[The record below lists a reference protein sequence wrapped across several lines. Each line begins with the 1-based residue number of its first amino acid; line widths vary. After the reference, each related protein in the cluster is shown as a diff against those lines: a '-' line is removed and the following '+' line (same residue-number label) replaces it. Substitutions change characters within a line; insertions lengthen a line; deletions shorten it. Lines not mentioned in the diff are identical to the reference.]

1 MGAGMRVILLQDVV
15 HQGMRGDEIE
25 VKPGYARN
33 YLIPQ
38 GLALESTKANRNYF
52 DQIKKKVEV
61 QNRREREAA
70 EERAKRF
77 EGVEVTLLRRVSEGE
92 ELYGAVTAAEIV
104 DALEEKD
111 IEVDRKLIDLEG
123 GIIEIGEHQVRLM
136 LHPDVIP
143 EITVKVEVE
152 E

>member
-70 EERAKRF
+70 EERAKQF
-77 EGVEVTLLRRVSEGE
+77 EGVEVTLLRRVSEGQ

-111 IEVDRKLIDLEG
+111 IEVDRKVIDLEG
-123 GIIEIGEHQVRLM
+123 GITEIGEHQVRLM

>member
-15 HQGMRGDEIE
+15 HQGMRGDEID

-70 EERAKRF
+70 EERAKQF
-77 EGVEVTLLRRVSEGE
+77 EGIEVTLLRRVSEGE

-104 DALEEKD
+104 DALGEKG

-123 GIIEIGEHQVRLM
+123 GITEIGEHQVRLM
-136 LHPDVIP
+136 MHPDVIP
-143 EITVKVEVE
+143 EILVRVEVE

>member
-70 EERAKRF
+70 EERAKQF

>member
-61 QNRREREAA
+61 QNRREREVA
-70 EERAKRF
+70 EERAKQF
-77 EGVEVTLLRRVSEGE
+77 EGVELTLLRRVSEGE

-104 DALEEKD
+104 DALGEKG

-123 GIIEIGEHQVRLM
+123 GITEIGEHQVRLM
-136 LHPDVIP
+136 MHPDVIP